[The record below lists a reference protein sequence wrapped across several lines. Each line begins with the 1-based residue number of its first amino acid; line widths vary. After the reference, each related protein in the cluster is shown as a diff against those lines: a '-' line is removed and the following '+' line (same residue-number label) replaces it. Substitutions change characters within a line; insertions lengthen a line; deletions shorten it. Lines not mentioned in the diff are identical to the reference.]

1 METFLLGPCSVITTL
16 QAFILKNLMDLPGVH
31 QFKDLTDDK
40 CKKVLVQAI
49 CNIFVNCKESSVF
62 RIATLDRQNE
72 DVDKAQEASEM
83 EVASEDQNHQSEE
96 EENRRMETSLVVNE
110 EKGTDELP
118 IDLFHER
125 LILNDFETIEDVE
138 KFFGDHYSVLSNRYG
153 VLLFLY
159 SILFTKGIEKLQS
172 EINDTSEPLIHSNF
186 GYGSQS
192 LINLFLT
199 GRAVAHVFDND
210 QEIGG
215 MKLKG
220 IDRQSEIGF
229 ITLMEQLRY
238 VQVGS
243 FYKNPK
249 YSIWV
254 LASETH
260 LTVLFSNEK
269 SLVSPETA
277 AEHAR
282 RIFNQ
287 YDTENTGK

>member
-1 METFLLGPCSVITTL
+1 
-16 QAFILKNLMDLPGVH
+16 
-31 QFKDLTDDK
+31 
-40 CKKVLVQAI
+40 
-49 CNIFVNCKESSVF
+49 
-62 RIATLDRQNE
+62 
-72 DVDKAQEASEM
+72 M
-83 EVASEDQNHQSEE
+83 EVADEPQEQQNDQN
-96 EENRRMETSLVVNE
+96 EENMETSLVVNE
-110 EKGTDELP
+110 EIGSDELP

-125 LILNDFETIEDVE
+125 LVLNDFETIEDVE
-138 KFFGDHYSVLSNRYG
+138 KFFSDHYSVLSNRYG

-159 SILFTKGIEKLQS
+159 SILFTKGYEKLLS
-172 EINDTSEPLIHSNF
+172 EINDTSEPLIHANF

-210 QEIGG
+210 QDIGG
-215 MKLKG
+215 MKLLG
-220 IDRQSEIGF
+220 INRQSDIGF

-249 YSIWV
+249 YSIWI

-287 YDTENTGK
+287 YDTENTGG